1 MKNASTFSD
10 ARRPTP
16 DADRANPLRM
26 EPDDFRSLG
35 HALVDEVAD
44 LLASMPERRVT
55 PRNQTPVDVVAA
67 LDANAALPEQGED
80 PARILGE
87 ATAILMDRSL
97 YNGSPKFFGYIT
109 SSPAPIG
116 ALADLLAAAV
126 NPNVGSWILSPVATT
141 IEAQTVRW
149 LSELIGYREN
159 CGGVLVSG
167 GNMANFVGFLAAR
180 RAMLGEAVR
189 SGGLAASVDGRSST
203 VEAPVTVYAGT
214 GTHTWIDKA
223 ADLFGFGTS
232 AIRRIAMDEHQRMR
246 VDALHEAIEGDVRA
260 GVRPM
265 MVVATAG
272 SVSTGAVDPLRA
284 IADVC
289 REHGLW
295 LHVDGAYG
303 GFAAAAR
310 DAVARETGTIGAEA
324 ADELGAL
331 ALADSVAID
340 PHKWLY
346 APLEAGC
353 ILTRDAQVLR
363 DAFSYHPPYYHFGVE
378 ATNYVDFGLQNS
390 RGFRALKVWLALR
403 QAGRSGYGRLIG
415 DDIALARRLYDNVA
429 RHDELEPATLALSIA
444 TFRYVPKELR
454 DSVGQKETEQRLNAI
469 NQELLDRLQKRGD
482 AFVSNAVLDG
492 RYLLRA
498 CIVNFNTTARDVD
511 ELPGLIAGLGREVA
525 ASR

>member
-1 MKNASTFSD
+1 MTKPDIQPTPAGAD
-10 ARRPTP
+10 ARRPKP
-16 DADRANPLRM
+16 DARRDVPLHIA
-26 EPDDFRSLG
+26 PDDFRAIG
-35 HALVDEVAD
+35 HALVDEIAA
-44 LLASMPERRVT
+44 LLESMPERRVA
-55 PRNQTPVDVVAA
+55 PPNQRPDDVVAL
-67 LDANAALPEQGED
+67 LDANAPLPEHGAD
-80 PARILGE
+80 PAAILGE
-87 ATAILMDRSL
+87 TAAVLMDRSL

-141 IEAQTVRW
+141 IESQTIRW
-149 LSELIGYREN
+149 MSELIGYRRD

-167 GNMANFVGFLAAR
+167 GNMANFIGFLAGR
-180 RAMLGEAVR
+180 RAMLGEEMR
-189 SGGLAASVDGRSST
+189 RTGLPTDDRFG
-203 VEAPVTVYAGT
+203 VYGSA
-214 GTHTWIDKA
+214 GTHTWIEKA
-223 ADLFGFGTS
+223 TDSFGFGTD
-232 AIRRIAMDEHQRMR
+232 AFRRIDTDEHQRMR
-246 VDALHEAIEGDVRA
+246 VDALRTAIEGDVRG
-260 GVRPM
+260 GVRPL

-284 IADVC
+284 IAELC

-310 DAVARETGTIGAEA
+310 EAVARETGAIGSDAAE
-324 ADELGAL
+324 ELGAL
-331 ALADSVAID
+331 ALADSIAMD

-353 ILTRDAQVLR
+353 LLARDAQVLR
-363 DAFSYHPPYYHFGVE
+363 DAFAYHPPYYHFGVE

-403 QAGRSGYGRLIG
+403 QAGRAGYERMIG

-429 RHDELEPATLALSIA
+429 RHDEFEPATLALSIA

-454 DSVGQKETEQRLNAI
+454 RTIGQPETEQRLNTI
-469 NQELLDRLQKRGD
+469 NQQLLDRLQKEGT
-482 AFVSNAVLDG
+482 AFVSNAVIDG

-498 CIVNFNTTARDVD
+498 CIVNFNTTQRDVD
-511 ELPGLIAGLGREVA
+511 ELPDIIATVGRRVVD
-525 ASR
+525 ST